1 MKVVKK
7 TGIVA
12 GAVVGG
18 VIGGAVS
25 VIGRVSN
32 KKIVDNVGE
41 SVVDS
46 LIYFGGIAGNL
57 ASGAADVL
65 VGNIREDIQQVD
77 EGIDDLKDGG
87 KMLVGNWVHN
97 AKLIIGETGE
107 VVKGAVHRDPEAVK
121 DGLKTIGQI
130 AAVGAMTVGAIR
142 LKQDGVQEIEPSV
155 EFDTNFDTNPMDG
168 DNDIEGV
175 E

>member
-18 VIGGAVS
+18 IIGGAVS

-57 ASGAADVL
+57 ASGATDVL

-142 LKQDGVQEIEPSV
+142 LKQDGDQEKPPST
-155 EFDTNFDTNPMDG
+155 ESGTNCSTNPADG
-168 DNDIEGV
+168 NHGIEEV

>member
-57 ASGAADVL
+57 ASGATDVL

-87 KMLVGNWVHN
+87 KMLVGHWVHN

-107 VVKGAVHRDPEAVK
+107 VVKGAVHRD
-121 DGLKTIGQI
+121 
-130 AAVGAMTVGAIR
+130 
-142 LKQDGVQEIEPSV
+142 
-155 EFDTNFDTNPMDG
+155 
-168 DNDIEGV
+168 
-175 E
+175 